1 MTNKTNM
8 KADRREF
15 LKLSGMGIVSTA
27 FPSIVT
33 ASDIKKK
40 ATAPKYSFRL
50 GIASYS
56 FRQFSLDDALKMTK
70 RLNIDNISLKDFHL
84 KLDASDAE
92 IAEAVQKCKNAGI
105 RLYGGGVIYMNTTEE
120 VDRAFEYARKA
131 GMEIIIGV
139 PKHELLPYVEKKVQ
153 QFNIKL
159 AIHNHGPGDKN
170 YPSAESA
177 YEKIKDM
184 DSRMGL
190 CIDIGH
196 TARIKRDPSQDIR
209 KYYDR
214 VFDVHIKDV
223 TRADETGSTCEIGRG
238 IIDIP
243 KFLREVIRLQYTG
256 ILALEFEKDAN
267 DPLPGMAESI
277 GYIKG
282 VLAGLV

>member
-1 MTNKTNM
+1 M

-92 IAEAVQKCKNAGI
+92 IAEVVQKCKNAGI

-196 TARIKRDPSQDIR
+196 TVRIKRDPSQDIR
-209 KYYDR
+209 KYYNR

-243 KFLREVIRLQYTG
+243 KFLREVIRLQYSGT
-256 ILALEFEKDAN
+256 LALEFEKDAN

-282 VLAGLV
+282 VLAGLVYNREE